1 MQYYGDYFR
10 KNDVKKFSYDDFL
23 KYKLNNAL
31 LDLEDYVNEEK
42 IKNNTLDT
50 FISNKSEDNSFKDL
64 NFESMVSFYDVKQLC
79 SLLNNLNLIIGL
91 I

>member
-31 LDLEDYVNEEK
+31 LDLEDYVNGSVR
-42 IKNNTLDT
+42 NTVQKPNPN
-50 FISNKSEDNSFKDL
+50 FNIENKSKLFSSFINSI
-64 NFESMVSFYDVKQLC
+64 NFFH
-79 SLLNNLNLIIGL
+79 LIIL
-91 I
+91 